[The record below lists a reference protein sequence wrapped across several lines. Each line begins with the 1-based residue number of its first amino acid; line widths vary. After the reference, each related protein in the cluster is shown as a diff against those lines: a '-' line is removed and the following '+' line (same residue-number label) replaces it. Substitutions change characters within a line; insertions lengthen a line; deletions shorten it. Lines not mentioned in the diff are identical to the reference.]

1 MSQTN
6 SKSILVKNAAHTGY
20 RRAGVAFKQGENSFL
35 ETAFTESQLA
45 QLKADPRLSVSF
57 VAAGEIQTGQIASN
71 STDEG
76 TLDGS
81 NALSGVIAGD
91 VFVGDTTGPSANEST
106 VSLVD
111 AIGLLKP
118 DDESHFTKGGKPE
131 IKALEALIGGSV
143 TAAERDAAWEEFKAS
158 QDQE

>member
-20 RRAGVAFKQGENSFL
+20 RRAGVAFKQGENSFP

-45 QLKADPRLSVSF
+45 QLKADARLSVSF

-81 NALSGVIAGD
+81 NALSGVID
-91 VFVGDTTGPSANEST
+91 GDTTGPSANEST

-111 AIGLLKP
+111 AIGLLNP